1 MTIIE
6 CDDSHAARW
15 DAYVAA
21 SPSSTFYHRWAWRA
35 INKDELGHRT
45 FSLAAMEGDAIVG
58 VFPIVQVKTRLFGNI
73 LCSMPFVNYGGPSAD
88 SPAIEQALLAA
99 AAGLKEREGAD
110 YLEVR
115 SRQPL
120 ASPWPTST
128 HKVSLVIDLQ
138 PDPEILFKAF
148 TTKHRQEIRRAYKND
163 FTTRFGGAEL
173 LDDFYA
179 VLSESWHMHGTPL
192 YQRAYFDRIVSTFGK
207 DIRIGVVYH
216 GADPAAVAFDG
227 LHNGTVE
234 GMWLGSKTQYRN
246 RLVGYVLYWELIK
259 NACETGFRRFHL
271 GRSTAESTSE
281 SFKKKWN
288 ADALQLY
295 WSYVLKAGQ
304 EVPELNVTS
313 RKFQLAIMVWQET
326 PAWIVGRI
334 GPRIA
339 RGIP

>member
-1 MTIIE
+1 
-6 CDDSHAARW
+6 
-15 DAYVAA
+15 
-21 SPSSTFYHRWAWRA
+21 
-35 INKDELGHRT
+35 
-45 FSLAAMEGDAIVG
+45 
-58 VFPIVQVKTRLFGNI
+58 
-73 LCSMPFVNYGGPSAD
+73 
-88 SPAIEQALLAA
+88 
-99 AAGLKEREGAD
+99 
-110 YLEVR
+110 
-115 SRQPL
+115 
-120 ASPWPTST
+120 
-128 HKVSLVIDLQ
+128 
-138 PDPEILFKAF
+138 
-148 TTKHRQEIRRAYKND
+148 
-163 FTTRFGGAEL
+163 
-173 LDDFYA
+173 
-179 VLSESWHMHGTPL
+179 MHGTPL

-304 EVPELNVTS
+304 ELPELNVTS

>member
-15 DAYVAA
+15 DAYVAT
-21 SPSSTFYHRWAWRA
+21 SPSSSFYHRWGWRA
-35 INKDELGHRT
+35 INREQLGHKT

-58 VFPIVQVKTRLFGNI
+58 VFPIVRVKTRLFGNI

-88 SPAIEQALLAA
+88 TPEIEQALLAA
-99 AAGLKEREGAD
+99 AAALKAREGAD

-148 TTKHRQEIRRAYKND
+148 STKHRQEIRRAYKNE
-163 FTTRFGGAEL
+163 FTTRAGGVEL
-173 LDDFYA
+173 LEDFYA
-179 VLSESWHMHGTPL
+179 VLSESWHSHGTPL
-192 YQRAYFDRIVSTFGK
+192 YRKAYFEKIVSTFSEN
-207 DIRIGVVYH
+207 IRICVVYH
-216 GADPAAVAFDG
+216 GGVPAAAAFDG

-234 GMWLGSKTQYRN
+234 GMWLGSRAQFRT

-259 NACETGFRRFHL
+259 QACEAGFKRFHL

-288 ADALQLY
+288 ADTLQLY
-295 WSYVLKAGQ
+295 WSYVLRDGQ
-304 EVPELNVTS
+304 PMPELNVTS
-313 RKFQLAIMVWQET
+313 AKFQFAISMWQKA
-326 PAWIVGRI
+326 PAWIVGMV
-334 GPRIA
+334 GPPIA

>member
-15 DAYVAA
+15 DAYVAT
-21 SPSSTFYHRWAWRA
+21 SPTGSFYHRWAWRA
-35 INKDELGHRT
+35 INRAELGHRT

-73 LCSMPFVNYGGPSAD
+73 LCSMPFVNYGGPSA
-88 SPAIEQALLAA
+88 STPAIEEALLEAA
-99 AAGLKEREGAD
+99 AQLTERKRAD

-120 ASPWPTST
+120 AQPWPTST
-128 HKVSLVIDLQ
+128 HKVSLAIDLQ
-138 PDPEILFKAF
+138 RDPEILFKAF

-163 FTTRFGGAEL
+163 FTARFGGAEL

-179 VLSESWHMHGTPL
+179 VLSESWHAHGTPL
-192 YQRAYFDRIVSTFGK
+192 YQKKYFQRIVSTFGK
-207 DIRIGVVYH
+207 DVRIGVVYA
-216 GADPAAVAFDG
+216 GGDPAAGALDG

-234 GMWLGSKTQYRN
+234 GMWLGSKAEYRN

-259 NACETGFRRFHL
+259 NACEDGFNRFHL
-271 GRSTAESTSE
+271 GRSTVESSSE

-288 ADALQLY
+288 ADADQLY
-295 WSYVLKAGQ
+295 WSYALRTLTTL
-304 EVPELNVTS
+304 PELNVTS
-313 RKFQLAIMVWQET
+313 RKFQLAIKVWQKS
-326 PAWIVGRI
+326 PAWFVGTI
-334 GPRIA
+334 GHRIA

>member
-15 DAYVAA
+15 DAYVAT
-21 SPSSTFYHRWAWRA
+21 SPTSAFYHRWAWRT
-35 INKDELGHRT
+35 INRDELGHRT

-58 VFPIVQVKTRLFGNI
+58 VFPVVQVKTRLFGNI

-88 SPAIEQALLAA
+88 SPAIEQALLDAA
-99 AAGLKEREGAD
+99 SQLTEREQAD

-120 ASPWPTST
+120 ARPWPTST

-138 PDPEILFKAF
+138 RDPEVLFKAF
-148 TTKHRQEIRRAYKND
+148 TTKHRQEIRRAYKNG
-163 FTTRFGGAEL
+163 FTARFGGAEL
-173 LDDFYA
+173 LDDFFA
-179 VLSESWHMHGTPL
+179 VLSESWHAHGTPL
-192 YQRAYFDRIVSTFGK
+192 YQKAYFTRIVETFGK
-207 DIRIGVVYH
+207 DIRIGVVYA
-216 GADPAAVAFDG
+216 GDDPAAVAFDG

-234 GMWLGSKTQYRN
+234 GMWLGSKAQYRN

-259 NACETGFRRFHL
+259 NACENGFDRFHL
-271 GRSTAESTSE
+271 GRSTVESSSE

-295 WSYVLKAGQ
+295 WSYVLRTLPKL
-304 EVPELNVTS
+304 PELNVTS
-313 RKFQLAIMVWQET
+313 RKFQLAIMVWQEA
-326 PAWIVGRI
+326 PAWVVGRI